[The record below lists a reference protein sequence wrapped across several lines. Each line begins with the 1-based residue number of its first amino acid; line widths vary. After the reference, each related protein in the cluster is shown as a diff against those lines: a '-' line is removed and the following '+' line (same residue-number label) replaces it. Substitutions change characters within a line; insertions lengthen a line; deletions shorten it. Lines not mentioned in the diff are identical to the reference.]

1 MGREL
6 IIENQRV
13 ELGISL
19 FKQAQTW
26 QPDIDLNPDT
36 EEIETDPEMVAK
48 QLAKL
53 NRGGTQ

>member
-1 MGREL
+1 MGRKF
-6 IIENQRV
+6 IIEYQEV

-19 FKQAQTW
+19 FKLAQTW

-36 EEIETDPEMVAK
+36 KEIETDPEMVAK
-48 QLAKL
+48 QLAKS

>member
-19 FKQAQTW
+19 LKQAQTW
-26 QPDIDLNPDT
+26 EPYIDLNPDT
-36 EEIETDPEMVAK
+36 EEIDRDPE
-48 QLAKL
+48 QLIID
-53 NRGGTQ
+53 N